1 MKKYAPPSS
10 INTDRN
16 PIYSKAI
23 AKLKTEGVCSLEL
36 EHRQVKY
43 LNNIIESDHG
53 KLKRLIKPTL
63 GFKSM
68 KTAYAPIKG
77 FEVMRMFK
85 KGRFDF
91 WKYGQGIF
99 DEIRIITNNLLAC

>member
-1 MKKYAPPSS
+1 MAKQSL
-10 INTDRN
+10 
-16 PIYSKAI
+16 
-23 AKLKTEGVCSLEL
+23 KLKAEGQCSPEL

-53 KLKRLIKPTL
+53 KLKRLINPTL

-68 KTAYAPIKG
+68 GAASATIKG

-91 WKYGQGIF
+91 WKYGQGIQS
-99 DEIRIITNNLLAC
+99 EIRIITDNLLAF

>member
-36 EHRQVKY
+36 EHRQ
-43 LNNIIESDHG
+43 
-53 KLKRLIKPTL
+53 
-63 GFKSM
+63 
-68 KTAYAPIKG
+68 IKG
-77 FEVMRMFK
+77 PVANSK
-85 KGRFDF
+85 N
-91 WKYGQGIF
+91 Y
-99 DEIRIITNNLLAC
+99 N